1 MCMCNICVLI
11 RVLIC
16 VLGVLCVLSVVIGE
30 MEEGPDKGK
39 RFIANMALTDAN
51 LRLAYVDDLIGR
63 VGLVTKVRPRC
74 ATPRICVT

>member
-1 MCMCNICVLI
+1 
-11 RVLIC
+11 
-16 VLGVLCVLSVVIGE
+16 

-63 VGLVTKVRPRC
+63 AGLVTKVRPRC
-74 ATPRICVT
+74 ATPRMRHLAAI